1 MVQDFRRRVGD
12 RAKLMIKIDSQALLD
27 QLDAVLELADGLFLA
42 RGDLGSSIPVERIP
56 NAQKDCILAARR
68 AGKPVVVAAQMLES
82 MVSDPT
88 PTRAEASDVCQAIYD
103 GADAVTLSA
112 ETAVGHYPT
121 DAVAMM
127 DRLIVSAEADDPDPG
142 TLAAFSEEDTT
153 EARVESIGGAIAHA
167 AVGVARELGASA
179 IVVHTSSG
187 STARRVARLRPGRPI
202 LCLTDSAETRRAMT
216 VVCGVHPLLM
226 PSLSSWK
233 EIVEV
238 AVRATR
244 EQQLGDDGDVIAIT
258 AGMPL
263 GASGSTNILRVA
275 TL

>member
-1 MVQDFRRRVGD
+1 
-12 RAKLMIKIDSQALLD
+12 
-27 QLDAVLELADGLFLA
+27 
-42 RGDLGSSIPVERIP
+42 
-56 NAQKDCILAARR
+56 
-68 AGKPVVVAAQMLES
+68 MLES
-82 MVSDPT
+82 MVGDPT

-112 ETAVGHYPT
+112 ETAVGDYPI
-121 DAVAMM
+121 DSVAMM
-127 DRLIVSAEADDPDPG
+127 DRLIISAEGDDFDAGPS
-142 TLAAFSEEDTT
+142 LASLTSGDETSNVDN
-153 EARVESIGGAIAHA
+153 IGGAIADA
-167 AVGVARELGASA
+167 AVGVAKELSACA

-226 PSLSSWK
+226 PSLNSWK
-233 EIVEV
+233 QIVEV
-238 AVRATR
+238 ASKAAL
-244 EQQLGDDGDVIAIT
+244 EQQMGDAGDIIAIT

-275 TL
+275 IL